1 MYIKINLLTTNNAS
15 LVNINLKYAFSIEEI
30 L

>member
-1 MYIKINLLTTNNAS
+1 MIKKVNLLTTNNAS
-15 LVNINLKYAFSIEEI
+15 LVTENLKYAISILEI

>member
-1 MYIKINLLTTNNAS
+1 MIKKVNLLTTNNAS
-15 LVNINLKYAFSIEEI
+15 LVNVNLKYAFSIQEI

>member
-1 MYIKINLLTTNNAS
+1 MIKKVNLLTTNYAL
-15 LVNINLKYAFSIEEI
+15 LVTENLKYAISIQEI